1 MNKTEF
7 LEKLKTE
14 LNVYSSDEV
23 DRSISFY
30 SEMIDDRVEDG
41 MEEEAAVESLG
52 SIDEIV
58 NQIKCELPL
67 STLIKNKAQEKFEKH
82 KDNGTRNA
90 VIITLLVLG
99 FPIWFSVLAAVF
111 AIIFS
116 IIITLW
122 SIDLALWIVSL
133 TGVVVSVAGIA
144 AIIPAA
150 SIGGW
155 PVLYCIGTFFV
166 GVGMSI
172 LFFFAGLYTAKG
184 IIKMSVALVKFIK
197 KLLVNGK

>member
-52 SIDEIV
+52 SIEEIV

-67 STLIKNKAQEKFEKH
+67 STLLKNKAQEKFEKN
-82 KDNGTRNA
+82 KDKGGRNA
-90 VIITLLVLG
+90 VIITLLILG
-99 FPIWFSVLAAVF
+99 FPVWFPIMAGVF
-111 AIIFS
+111 AILFALFVV
-116 IIITLW
+116 LW
-122 SIDLALWIVSL
+122 SLDLSLWIVSL
-133 TGVVVSVAGIA
+133 SGILA
-144 AIIPAA
+144 AVIGILSIVPAA
-150 SIGGW
+150 SIGLW
-155 PVLYCIGTFFV
+155 PVIYCIGVFFV
-166 GVGMSI
+166 GIGATI
-172 LFFFAGLYTAKG
+172 LFFYAALYTAKG
-184 IIKMSVALVKFIK
+184 IIKMSVAFIKFIK
-197 KLLVNGK
+197 RLLVNGK